1 LPETYVKT
9 SSTDIL
15 LDTSALI
22 AFLQGDGTGD
32 EVRYVLKEGRGIVS
46 AISVYEL
53 FAGVRSEARR
63 DQRAQLLALTRVVPV
78 DEPIARRGA
87 DLLSSLRRLGITIAN
102 EDLLIAATALER
114 AVPIL
119 TGDARHFE
127 SVPGVR
133 LVIPESGGIRS

>member
-1 LPETYVKT
+1 MKT

-102 EDLLIAATALER
+102 ENLLIAATALER
-114 AVPIL
+114 ALPIL

-127 SVPGVR
+127 SIPGVR
-133 LVIPESGGIRS
+133 LVIHESGGGGS

>member
-1 LPETYVKT
+1 VTT

-32 EVRYVLKEGRGIVS
+32 EVRQVLKEGRGIVS

-53 FAGVRSEARR
+53 LAGVWSEARR

-87 DLLSSLRRLGITIAN
+87 DLFSSLRRLGITIDN

-114 AVPIL
+114 NLSIL
-119 TGDARHFE
+119 AGSARHFE
-127 SVPGVR
+127 SIPGVR
-133 LVIPESGGIRS
+133 LVIPESGGIGS